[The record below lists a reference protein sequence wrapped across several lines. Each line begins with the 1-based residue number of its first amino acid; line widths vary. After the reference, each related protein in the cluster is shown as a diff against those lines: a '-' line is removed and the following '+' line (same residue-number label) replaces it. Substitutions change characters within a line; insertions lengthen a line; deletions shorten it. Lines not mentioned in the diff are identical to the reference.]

1 MIYSIFNASKLEA
14 TNDQPIQVCEP
25 ALGRFGRQ
33 ALVCLLAFFGAVS
46 TASAGVQLRIALAT
60 TGMPSG
66 QTQQNPSEA
75 ALAAKREAKL
85 AAQAQLRAQ
94 VQALVQV
101 YASKSDAELTT
112 LSARWQDLPSL
123 DRQVLIREVK
133 LRMARQRGRKGS
145 VQIRTER
152 RFGRL
157 LRQADGSVVRVETR
171 VVRVRP
177 ADAANAANKGADQT
191 SPVRMRKSAY
201 GAGFERRSAPASAAA
216 TAPLEGV
223 SAVKISAESP
233 PVQRPPA
240 SSSEP

>member
-1 MIYSIFNASKLEA
+1 MKFRYTGLVIKSIFNAPNLGVTKA
-14 TNDQPIQVCEP
+14 VPHQVCMP
-25 ALGRFGRQ
+25 LTGRLGKQ
-33 ALVCLLAFFGAVS
+33 ALVCLLAFFGSVA
-46 TASAGVQLRIALAT
+46 TASAGVQLRFALAT
-60 TGMPSG
+60 SSVPSG
-66 QTQQNPSEA
+66 PASHSQSEA
-75 ALAAKREAKL
+75 ALAAKREAKRAEQ
-85 AAQAQLRAQ
+85 AALREQ

-101 YASKSDAELTT
+101 YAGKSDEELTA

-177 ADAANAANKGADQT
+177 ANSAAKPAADSAEAT

-201 GAGFERRSAPASAAA
+201 GAGFERRSAP
-216 TAPLEGV
+216 TAP
-223 SAVKISAESP
+223 P
-233 PVQRPPA
+233 PP
-240 SSSEP
+240 SEP